1 MNFMSSTNTNEKQV
15 LSLKH
20 VWQWDPEV
28 VVKSFCRWGM
38 LLVVNHHGAHISPPI
53 ILFAFYQCSLPQM
66 CMRIKGSRKQHN
78 EGEEGRERRDEGRE
92 RDGGGRW
99 VAINPSSDDVRRG
112 SREARQ
118 QQLQRERGGIQ
129 EKWWGSRTVERQ
141 QRGLIY
147 SSQKKEKEEQSDP
160 CVWRVWCSSSWEHH
174 THHTPDG
181 RIHFQNE
188 QSVLLSA
195 AAGCEVEPFPAERGR
210 NSKQVR
216 LVFRRNGHV
225 RGRLSVRRVDHC
237 LWNAAESSQDA
248 RTQIRGWIL
257 RWNQRGMKLWEVRGR
272 QQSAPALQLIH
283 LPPRDHAGPT
293 DRQGAGVAVQTQ
305 GQVRRCV

>member
-129 EKWWGSRTVERQ
+129 EKWWGSRTVRDNNADWSTAA
-141 QRGLIY
+141 RRR
-147 SSQKKEKEEQSDP
+147 KKRSKVIRVCEECDAP
-160 CVWRVWCSSSWEHH
+160 
-174 THHTPDG
+174 
-181 RIHFQNE
+181 
-188 QSVLLSA
+188 
-195 AAGCEVEPFPAERGR
+195 PAENTTHITR
-210 NSKQVR
+210 QT
-216 LVFRRNGHV
+216 
-225 RGRLSVRRVDHC
+225 
-237 LWNAAESSQDA
+237 AASTFKTSS
-248 RTQIRGWIL
+248 RCYF
-257 RWNQRGMKLWEVRGR
+257 
-272 QQSAPALQLIH
+272 LQL
-283 LPPRDHAGPT
+283 P
-293 DRQGAGVAVQTQ
+293 GVKLSRSLQSED
-305 GQVRRCV
+305 GIPSRCDLFSGETGTCEDV